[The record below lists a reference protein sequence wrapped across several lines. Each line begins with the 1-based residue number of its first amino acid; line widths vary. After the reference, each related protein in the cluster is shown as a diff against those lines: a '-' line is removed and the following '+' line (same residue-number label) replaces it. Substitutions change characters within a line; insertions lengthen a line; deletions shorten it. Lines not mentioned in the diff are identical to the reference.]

1 MIRPLHFN
9 YIEEKLN
16 FLAYRIEMRGKLN
29 LLDLHLHSENF
40 YQHLFNELFGWELES
55 LNAIKPNAAAV
66 DLIDHANKIVVQVS
80 ATATKVKVESALT
93 NDFLSGYG
101 EYSFKFI
108 SISKDA
114 GELRKQSFANP
125 HGLAF
130 NSQTDIY
137 DITSI
142 LRYITGLAV
151 DDQRRVAALIRKEL
165 GTEVDPVRLES
176 NLAAIINIL
185 AREVW
190 SNESSERPIPFNIDQ
205 KIDFNDLKAAR
216 DVIEEYNFHYS
227 RVDRIY
233 ADYDMEGNNKSLSVL
248 DMIKRLYVRNKTGL
262 DNDDLFFKIID
273 CVAEQVQGSP
283 NFTPIPI
290 EELELCVNILVVDAF
305 IRCKI
310 FKKPVGY
317 THAAA

>member
-1 MIRPLHFN
+1 MNRSLHFN

-16 FLAYRIEMRGKLN
+16 FLAYRIERRGKLN

-40 YQHLFNELFGWELES
+40 YQHLFNELFGWDLES
-55 LNAIKPNAAAV
+55 LNAIKPNAPAV
-66 DLIDHANKIVVQVS
+66 DLIDLTNKIIVQVS
-80 ATATKVKVESALT
+80 ATATKAKVESALT
-93 NDFLSGYG
+93 KDLLSGYR

-114 GELRKQSFANP
+114 EELRKQSFANP
-125 HGLAF
+125 HSLAF
-130 NSQTDIY
+130 NPQTDIQ

-142 LRYITGLAV
+142 LRYIAGLAV
-151 DDQRRVAALIRKEL
+151 DNQRRVAAFIKKEL
-165 GTEVDPVRLES
+165 GAEVDPVRLES

-185 AREVW
+185 AKEEW
-190 SNESSERPIPFNIDQ
+190 SNESTERPIPFNIDQ
-205 KIDFNDLKAAR
+205 KIDFNDLKDAR
-216 DVIEEYNFHYS
+216 DVIEEYNFHS
-227 RVDRIY
+227 NRVDRIY

-248 DMIKRLYVRNKTGL
+248 DTIKRLYVRNKTGL
-262 DNDDLFFKIID
+262 NNDALFFMIID

-317 THAAA
+317 NHAAA